1 MIEVIALDADDTLWM
16 NEIRYLQATER
27 FKTLLSEYQPDEL
40 IGQSLDEVEGMNIST
55 YGYGIKSFALSMI
68 ETALS
73 LTDGQIRGHQIKDII
88 DIAKEMLTAGIV
100 HIDHAEATLIEL
112 SRDYDLMLITKGDQ
126 FEQQGKIDRSGLA
139 KYFRYIEILGEK
151 TKESYLRLVKKYKI
165 DPAHFLMVGNSLRS
179 DILPVIAM
187 GGRAV
192 YIPHEPTWFHE
203 KVAVEEIYEQKYD
216 ELEHIGQLP
225 GFIESLGK

>member
-1 MIEVIALDADDTLWM
+1 MIEIIALDADDTLWL
-16 NEIRYLQATER
+16 NEIRYFEAKER
-27 FKTLLSEYQPDEL
+27 FKTLLSDYQPDVL
-40 IGQSLDEVEGMNIST
+40 IEQSLDEAEEMNIST
-55 YGYGIKSFALSMI
+55 YGYGIKSFALSMV
-68 ETALS
+68 ETAIS
-73 LTDGQIRGHQIKDII
+73 LTDGQIRGHQIKDVL

-100 HIDHAEATLIEL
+100 YIDHAEATLIEL

-139 KYFRYIEILGEK
+139 KYFRNTEILGEK
-151 TKESYLRLVKKYKI
+151 TKESYLRLVKNYKI
-165 DPAHFLMVGNSLRS
+165 DPSHFLMVGNSLRS
-179 DILPVIAM
+179 DILPVIAI

-203 KVAVEEIYEQKYD
+203 NVVVEEIHEQRYD

-225 GFIESLGK
+225 GFIESLVK